1 MAREHVAQPGLLL
14 AWGHRG
20 INVNIRGIYV
30 YVQLLF
36 RQFRENAVHWG
47 YRRIEKR
54 IENHNADRSHLS
66 KSSHKTHLA
75 ILRPFLV

>member
-1 MAREHVAQPGLLL
+1 MAREHVAQPGLSLV
-14 AWGHRG
+14 WGHRD
-20 INVNIRGIYV
+20 INIRGIYV

-36 RQFRENAVHWG
+36 RQFRESAVHWG

-54 IENHNADRSHLS
+54 IENHNANRSHLS
-66 KSSHKTHLA
+66 KSSHITHLA